1 MPTRR
6 ACLERPQVVQIH
18 GGTPPLRISLP
29 ESNIRGGAVD
39 ETIAAVRRFNRYY
52 TNVIGALGEGHL
64 DTPFTLTEA
73 RVLYEL
79 SQHDPGD
86 VVQLRRQL
94 GLDAGYVTRILTR
107 FERDGLITR
116 RRSEADARRLVV
128 SLTRQG
134 RETFATLNRRANR
147 DVSRLITPLTLAE
160 RGQLRDSLSTVRT
173 LLDREGRAGEVVLRS
188 PRSGDL
194 GWIVS
199 RNAELYAAE
208 YGWDASYE
216 GLVARIVAEFAA
228 SHDPACER
236 AWIADVAGL
245 RAGCVMCVRAD
256 DDSAK
261 LRLLLVE
268 PAFRGLG
275 VGRRL
280 VEACVAFARDAG
292 YQRMTLWTQSI
303 LTAARRIYADLGFR
317 LIESARHRS
326 FGADLVEET
335 WELDLSG

>member
-1 MPTRR
+1 M
-6 ACLERPQVVQIH
+6 
-18 GGTPPLRISLP
+18 
-29 ESNIRGGAVD
+29 D
-39 ETIAAVRRFNRYY
+39 ETVSAVRRFNRYY
-52 TNVIGALGEGHL
+52 TTVIGALGEGHL

-79 SQHDPGD
+79 AQHEARD
-86 VVQLRRQL
+86 VVQLRREL

-116 RRSEADARRLVV
+116 RRSETDARRLVV
-128 SLTRQG
+128 SLTRLG
-134 RETFATLNRRANR
+134 RGTFATLNRRANR
-147 DVSRLITPLTLAE
+147 DVSRLIAPLTLPE
-160 RGQLRDSLSTVRT
+160 RGQLRGSLTTVRT
-173 LLDREGRAGEVVLRS
+173 LLDRDERPGEVLLRS
-188 PRSGDL
+188 PGPGDL
-194 GWIVS
+194 GWIVA

-216 GLVARIVAEFAA
+216 VLVARIVADFAA
-228 SHDPACER
+228 SQDSDSAGER
-236 AWIADVAGL
+236 AWIADVTGL

-256 DDSAK
+256 EQTAK

-280 VEACVAFARDAG
+280 VDACVTFARDAG
-292 YQRMTLWTQSI
+292 YSRMTLWTQST
-303 LTAARRIYADLGFR
+303 LTAARRLYDAVGFQ
-317 LIESARHRS
+317 LVESAPHRS

>member
-1 MPTRR
+1 M
-6 ACLERPQVVQIH
+6 
-18 GGTPPLRISLP
+18 
-29 ESNIRGGAVD
+29 D
-39 ETIAAVRRFNRYY
+39 ETVAAVRRFNRYY

-79 SQHDPGD
+79 AQHDARD
-86 VVQLRRQL
+86 VVELRREL
-94 GLDAGYVTRILTR
+94 SLDAGYVTRILSR
-107 FERDGLITR
+107 FERDGLINR
-116 RRSEADARRLVV
+116 ARSEADARRVV
-128 SLTRQG
+128 VRLTKLG
-134 RETFATLNRRANR
+134 RGTFATLNRRANR
-147 DVSRLITPLTLAE
+147 DVSRLIAPLTLGE
-160 RGQLRDSLSTVRT
+160 RGQLRDSLATVRT
-173 LLDREGRAGEVVLRS
+173 LLDPNGRARDVVLRA
-188 PRSGDL
+188 PEPGDL
-194 GWIVS
+194 GWIVA

-216 GLVARIVAEFAA
+216 ALVAHIVADFAA
-228 SHDPACER
+228 SQDPGYER

-256 DDSAK
+256 EDTAK

-280 VEACVAFARDAG
+280 VDACVAFARDAG
-292 YQRMTLWTQSI
+292 YRRMTLWTQST
-303 LTAARRIYADLGFR
+303 LTAARHIYGKVGFE
-317 LIESARHRS
+317 LVESAPHRS

-335 WELDLSG
+335 WKLDLSG

>member
-1 MPTRR
+1 MAMDDT
-6 ACLERPQVVQIH
+6 V
-18 GGTPPLRISLP
+18 
-29 ESNIRGGAVD
+29 
-39 ETIAAVRRFNRYY
+39 AAVRRFNRYY

-79 SQHDPGD
+79 AQHDALD
-86 VVQLRRQL
+86 VVQLRRTL
-94 GLDAGYVTRILTR
+94 GLDAGYVTRILAR

-116 RRSEADARRLVV
+116 QRSGVDARRLVV
-128 SLTRQG
+128 RLTKPG
-134 RETFATLNRRANR
+134 RSTFATLNRRANR
-147 DVSRLITPLTLAE
+147 DISRLIASLTAPE
-160 RGQLRDSLSTVRT
+160 RGQLRDSLSAVRA
-173 LLDREGRAGEVVLRS
+173 LLERDRRAEDVLLRE
-188 PRSGDL
+188 PAPGDL
-194 GWIVS
+194 GWIVA

-216 GLVARIVAEFAA
+216 VLVARIVADFAA
-228 SHDPACER
+228 SQDPARER

-245 RAGCVMCVRAD
+245 RAGCVLCVRAD
-256 DDSAK
+256 EDTAK

-280 VEACVAFARDAG
+280 VDACTTFARTAG
-292 YQRMTLWTQSI
+292 YRRMTLWTQSI
-303 LTAARRIYADLGFR
+303 LTAARHIYADAGFT
-317 LIESARHRS
+317 LVGSAPHRS

-335 WELDLSG
+335 WELELSDVSG

>member
-1 MPTRR
+1 
-6 ACLERPQVVQIH
+6 
-18 GGTPPLRISLP
+18 
-29 ESNIRGGAVD
+29 VD
-39 ETIAAVRRFNRYY
+39 ETVSAVRRFNRYY

-79 SQHDPGD
+79 AQHEARD
-86 VVQLRRQL
+86 VVRLRREL

-116 RRSEADARRLVV
+116 RRSETDARRLVV
-128 SLTRQG
+128 SLTKAG
-134 RETFATLNRRANR
+134 RGTFATLNRRANR
-147 DVSRLITPLTLAE
+147 DVSRLIAPLTLPE
-160 RGQLRDSLSTVRT
+160 RGQLRDSLATVRT
-173 LLDREGRAGEVVLRS
+173 LLDRDERAGEVLLRS
-188 PRSGDL
+188 PGPGDL
-194 GWIVS
+194 GWIVA
-199 RNAELYAAE
+199 RNAELYTAE

-216 GLVARIVAEFAA
+216 VLVARIVADFAA
-228 SHDPACER
+228 SQDPAVER
-236 AWIADVAGL
+236 AWIADVMGL
-245 RAGCVMCVRAD
+245 RAGCVMCVRANEQT
-256 DDSAK
+256 AK

-280 VEACVAFARDAG
+280 VDACVTFARDAG
-292 YQRMTLWTQSI
+292 YGHMTLWTQSI
-303 LTAARRIYADLGFR
+303 LTAARRIYDVAGFE
-317 LIESARHRS
+317 LVASAPHRS

>member
-1 MPTRR
+1 
-6 ACLERPQVVQIH
+6 
-18 GGTPPLRISLP
+18 
-29 ESNIRGGAVD
+29 VD
-39 ETIAAVRRFNRYY
+39 ETVSVVRGFNRYY

-64 DTPFTLTEA
+64 ETSFTLTEA

-79 SQHDPGD
+79 AQHDARD
-86 VVQLRRQL
+86 VVQLRREL

-116 RRSEADARRLVV
+116 RRSEADARRVVV
-128 SLTRQG
+128 SLTKSG
-134 RETFATLNRRANR
+134 RATFATLNRRADR
-147 DVSRLITPLTLAE
+147 DVSRLIAPLGPAE
-160 RGQLRDSLSTVRT
+160 RGQLRDSLQTVRT
-173 LLDREGRAGEVVLRS
+173 LLARDRQAGDVLLRA
-188 PRSGDL
+188 PTPGDL

-199 RNAELYAAE
+199 RNAEVYAAE

-216 GLVARIVAEFAA
+216 VLVARIVADFAA
-228 SHDPACER
+228 SQDPACER
-236 AWIADVAGL
+236 VWIAEVMGL

-256 DDSAK
+256 EDTAK

-280 VEACVAFARDAG
+280 VNACVAFARDAG
-292 YQRMTLWTQSI
+292 YRRMTLWTQSV
-303 LTAARRIYADLGFR
+303 LAAARGIYDAAGFE
-317 LIESARHRS
+317 LVESAPHRS

-335 WELDLSG
+335 WQLDLSG

>member
-1 MPTRR
+1 
-6 ACLERPQVVQIH
+6 
-18 GGTPPLRISLP
+18 
-29 ESNIRGGAVD
+29 VD
-39 ETIAAVRRFNRYY
+39 ETVTAVRTFNRYY
-52 TNVIGALGEGHL
+52 TNMIGALGEGHL
-64 DTPFTLTEA
+64 NTPFTLTEA

-79 SQHDPGD
+79 AQYEARD
-86 VVQLRRQL
+86 VVELRREL

-116 RRSEADARRLVV
+116 HRSTADARRLVV
-128 SLTRQG
+128 ALTKPG
-134 RETFATLNRRANR
+134 RAAFSMLNRRANR
-147 DVSRLITPLTLAE
+147 DVSRLIAPLTFAE
-160 RGQLRDSLSTVRT
+160 QGQLRDSLTTVRT
-173 LLDREGRAGEVVLRS
+173 LLDRAGRAPEVRLRGLS
-188 PRSGDL
+188 PGDL

-216 GLVARIVAEFAA
+216 VLVARIVADFAA
-228 SHDPACER
+228 TQDPASER
-236 AWIADVAGL
+236 AWIAEVAGL

-256 DDSAK
+256 EDTAK

-280 VEACVAFARDAG
+280 TDACVAFARDAG
-292 YQRMTLWTQSI
+292 YLRMTLWTQSI
-303 LTAARRIYADLGFR
+303 LTTARHIYHAAGFE
-317 LIESARHRS
+317 LVDSAPHRS

-335 WELDLSG
+335 WQLELSG

>member
-1 MPTRR
+1 
-6 ACLERPQVVQIH
+6 
-18 GGTPPLRISLP
+18 
-29 ESNIRGGAVD
+29 VD
-39 ETIAAVRRFNRYY
+39 ETVSAVRRFNRYY

-79 SQHDPGD
+79 AQHEARD
-86 VVQLRRQL
+86 VVRLRREL

-116 RRSEADARRLVV
+116 RRSETDARRLVV
-128 SLTRQG
+128 SLTKAG
-134 RETFATLNRRANR
+134 RGTFATLNRRANR
-147 DVSRLITPLTLAE
+147 DVSRLIAPLTLPE
-160 RGQLRDSLSTVRT
+160 RGQLRDSLATVRT
-173 LLDREGRAGEVVLRS
+173 LLDRDERAGEVLLRS
-188 PRSGDL
+188 PGPGDL
-194 GWIVS
+194 GWIVA
-199 RNAELYAAE
+199 RNAELYTAE

-216 GLVARIVAEFAA
+216 VLVARIVADFAA
-228 SHDPACER
+228 SQDPAVER
-236 AWIADVAGL
+236 AWIADVMGL
-245 RAGCVMCVRAD
+245 RAGCVMCVRANEQT
-256 DDSAK
+256 AK

-280 VEACVAFARDAG
+280 VDACVTFARDAG
-292 YQRMTLWTQSI
+292 YGRMTLWTQSI
-303 LTAARRIYADLGFR
+303 LTAARRIYDVAGFE
-317 LIESARHRS
+317 LVASAPHRS